1 MPWQPMRPT
10 MISGNTSRPSLF
22 GSSVQ
27 QSQGFHATMGI
38 AVVATTPSDWYN
50 RAKEALAKYDD
61 LKARTSKIADQDKR
75 KAIQD
80 WAGSPIAQDTPAN
93 RAQAVLTD
101 IREDVEVFI
110 PANVNAYQVPIRTKR
125 IEDLEAIN
133 RDLEAMVVNAE
144 AISGTLPS
152 NQYGT
157 QQPAP
162 ESPGWLL
169 PIAVAV
175 TAVGIAAIVTAVYGG
190 KG

>member
-1 MPWQPMRPT
+1 MLHAMKT
-10 MISGNTSRPSLF
+10 TVISGNNSRPSLF

-27 QSQGFHATMGI
+27 QSQGFHAHMGS
-38 AVVATTPSDWYN
+38 AVVATTPSDWYD
-50 RAKEALAKYDD
+50 RAKVSLAKYDD
-61 LKARTSKIADQDKR
+61 LKVRTGLIADQANR
-75 KAIQD
+75 KTIQD
-80 WAGSPIAQDTPAN
+80 WAGSPIVQDTPAN

-101 IREDVEVFI
+101 IREDVESFI
-110 PANVNAYQVPIRTKR
+110 PANVNAYQVPSRTKK
-125 IEDLEAIN
+125 IEDLEGVN

-144 AISGTLPS
+144 AVHGTLPS

-169 PIAVAV
+169 PVVVGV
-175 TAVGIAAIVTAVYGG
+175 TAIGIAAIVTAVYGG